1 MSFKERSDRHK
12 VAARISVA
20 NFERLKELAAKYNF
34 RTVNDVV
41 TYIVFCFLRATD
53 EGNDECMYAMPEDI
67 LSLFPITEDIHDV
80 QLAVAKVRR
89 ARIKRKKVDE
99 TDEIREMFSE
109 AEAEGA
115 RLEFGPN
122 IRGRSER

>member
-53 EGNDECMYAMPEDI
+53 EGNDECMYTMPEDI